1 MNKSQVTAFS
11 VVRIDDGYAKI
22 VSEKLI
28 WLGEEVQ
35 EKVLKYPVF
44 CLR

>member
-28 WLGEEVQ
+28 WL
-35 EKVLKYPVF
+35 EKKY
-44 CLR
+44 RRRY